1 MTCLFRGAK
10 VIKIKYIIQIPPPSH
25 SVHRPLGLGASPCH
39 KEGYISQDIAPAPR
53 GACLGAEAIYNI
65 WSRRGVY
72 LSVFLGLG

>member
-1 MTCLFRGAK
+1 MLISGYK
-10 VIKIKYIIQIPPPSH
+10 GNKKKHIDQIIPPSH
-25 SVHRPLGLGASPCH
+25 SVHPPLGLGASPYH
-39 KEGYISQDIAPAPR
+39 KEGYTAQYIASAPR